1 MIRVL
6 VVDDSGFMRLAL
18 RRIIEADG
26 DLKVVGEAANGHLA
40 LELAERLQPDVV
52 ALDLEMPG
60 LDGLAVT
67 ERLMALP
74 APPAVVMVSHHTR
87 EGSEMALAAL
97 ARGAADYLWKGS
109 ALSGLD
115 LGQIDRELRGRLRHW
130 ATQRPAGLPPPQPM
144 PPQRLPPQ
152 PVPAI
157 STLPPRSREDERFD
171 LLLLGASTGGPDA
184 LAALLGAAG
193 ALPVPC
199 VVAQHMP
206 AALGP
211 DFARHLAAR
220 TGQPVV
226 LGAHGGR
233 LVPGEV
239 LLLPGGTDGHLAC
252 APEGG
257 LTLRL
262 AAGAGLVHPSV
273 DGLFQSAA
281 LAARRPVAVVMS
293 GMGQDG
299 AAGVAPLLA
308 RGGMVLVQEAASCVV
323 AGMPGAAAA
332 APRAAG
338 VAAEA
343 AAPAALGRRLARLLS
358 TAPPSGPR
366 G

>member
-40 LELAERLQPDVV
+40 LELAGRLLPDVV
-52 ALDLEMPG
+52 ALDVEMPG

-130 ATQRPAGLPPPQPM
+130 AGQRPACLPPPSQPS
-144 PPQRLPPQ
+144 PPSQ
-152 PVPAI
+152 PVPPLSA
-157 STLPPRSREDERFD
+157 LPPRSREDERFD

-193 ALPVPC
+193 TLPVPC

-220 TGQPVV
+220 TGQTVV
-226 LGAHGGR
+226 LGAQGGR

-273 DGLFQSAA
+273 DRLFQSAA
-281 LAARRPVAVVMS
+281 LAARRPAAVVLS

-308 RGGMVLVQEAASCVV
+308 RGGLVLVQEAASCVV

-332 APRAAG
+332 AARAAG
-338 VAAEA
+338 VAVEA
-343 AAPAALGRRLARLLS
+343 AAPEVLGRRLARLLAA
-358 TAPPSGPR
+358 APLAAPR